1 MPKPTKMTTTRS
13 GAPYRRIFLLGLPI
27 IAGQLGMIIT
37 GFADTAMV
45 GRYSTEA
52 LASAAFVNNIF
63 NIPLMAILGF
73 TYGLTPLIGTL
84 FGRGRLFRAGGM
96 LVPGLTV
103 NLIFAALMM
112 TLMGVLYLFIDRL
125 GQPEELLPL
134 IRPYYLISLAGMLPV
149 AVFNVFAQWSY
160 AIRLTSMPMWITL
173 AANAVNVL
181 GNYLLIYGHLGLP
194 EMGLTGAGIAT
205 FVARMLCPAAI
216 IFFFMTRP
224 AFRSYRLGFKATRIK
239 RGEMKRVGATSLP
252 VALQMTF
259 ETSAFSGTAVMAGWI
274 GSVALASFQVI
285 VTLGT
290 LGFCIYYGMGAA
302 VSVLVSNYAGR
313 GAARAMK
320 DTAMRGYLLLLG
332 LAACSSSLFYFAGTE
347 IIGLFTIDPVVIG
360 AAGALIVPLLL
371 YQAGDATQIC
381 FANALRGT
389 SNVMPMLWIAFVS
402 YLIVGLPSTYLLA
415 FTAGMGVYGMVVSFS
430 VSLFLAGALF
440 YIFFRRTVARM
451 AR

>member
-205 FVARMLCPAAI
+205 FVAQMLCPAAI

-302 VSVLVSNYAGR
+302 VSVLVSNYAGS
-313 GAARAMK
+313 GEARAMK

-402 YLIVGLPSTYLLA
+402 YLVVGLPSTYLLA

>member
-1 MPKPTKMTTTRS
+1 MTAIHP
-13 GAPYRRIFLLGLPI
+13 GAPLKRIFLLGLPI
-27 IAGQLGMIIT
+27 IAGQLGMIVT

-45 GRYSTEA
+45 GRYSTAA

-63 NIPLMAILGF
+63 NIPMMAILGF
-73 TYGLTPLIGTL
+73 TFGLTPIIGTL
-84 FGRGRLFRAGGM
+84 FGRGRRVRAGSM
-96 LVPGLTV
+96 LACGVRV
-103 NLIFAALMM
+103 NMIFTALMM
-112 TLMGVLYLFIDRL
+112 ALMGALYLFLDHL
-125 GQPEELLPL
+125 GQPRELLPL
-134 IRPYYLISLAGMLPV
+134 IRPYYLISLAGLLPV
-149 AVFNVFAQWSY
+149 ALFNVFAQWSY
-160 AIRLTSMPMWITL
+160 ATRLTSMPMWITL
-173 AANAVNVL
+173 AANGVNIL

-194 EMGLTGAGIAT
+194 ELGLTGAGIAT
-205 FVARMLCPAAI
+205 LISRLLCPAAI
-216 IFFFMTRP
+216 ILIFITSPRFRP
-224 AFRSYRLGFKATRIK
+224 YRLGYKASRIDG
-239 RGEMKRVGATSLP
+239 REMKRVGATSLP
-252 VALQMTF
+252 VSLQMTF

-313 GAARAMK
+313 GEAQAMK
-320 DTAMRGYLLLLG
+320 ATAMRGYVLLLG
-332 LAACSSSLFYFAGTE
+332 LAACSSALFFFAGTD
-347 IIGLFTIDPVVIG
+347 IIRLFTVDPVVVS

-389 SNVMPMLWIAFVS
+389 SNVMPMLWIAALC
-402 YLIVGLPSTYLLA
+402 YLVIGLPSTYLLA
-415 FTAGMGVYGMVVSFS
+415 FTAGMGVYGMVLSFS

-440 YIFFRRTVARM
+440 FIFFRRTVARL